1 MRFRSL
7 HLQFGDYCSIE
18 RLTCM
23 GRHTTPP
30 PPNKELLAA
39 FTIEVVAS
47 LVIEARINEVFELH
61 NEDGAGREPVGG
73 AGWSC
78 PSLYRSAMVG
88 IEDSW
93 TGEDIFCWG
102 RVSNTAQFVCH

>member
-1 MRFRSL
+1 M
-7 HLQFGDYCSIE
+7 QFGDYCSIE

-23 GRHTTPP
+23 GRRTTPP
-30 PPNKELLAA
+30 PPNRDLLAA
-39 FTIEVVAS
+39 FTIDVVAS
-47 LVIEARINEVFELH
+47 QVIEARINDIFELH
-61 NEDGAGREPVGG
+61 NEDGAGRELVGG

-93 TGEDIFCWG
+93 IGADIFCWV
-102 RVSNTAQFVCH
+102 RVGNTAQFVCH

>member
-1 MRFRSL
+1 
-7 HLQFGDYCSIE
+7 
-18 RLTCM
+18 M

-30 PPNKELLAA
+30 PPNRELLAA

-47 LVIEARINEVFELH
+47 QVIEARSNEIFELH
-61 NEDGAGREPVGG
+61 KEDGAGRELVGE

-93 TGEDIFCWG
+93 TGPDIFCWG
-102 RVSNTAQFVCH
+102 RVGNRAQFAGH